1 MIDFFVDLHKL
12 LPTMMKLF
20 KCVFVLCLEMV
31 LISPLQ
37 AKNFPYD
44 RDPMECLFKDSV
56 AFMHHWLSQD
66 GFSHRDHFARPLR
79 WVECKKAYCLEVAI
93 PGADKDDVKISVDES
108 LLVIEAEVERSAC
121 CCTDKDGDSKKSKR
135 HFKFTTLLPCDGQ
148 VDKLD
153 AKMKN
158 GLLTLV
164 LPKTSKPEAKKITIH

>member
-1 MIDFFVDLHKL
+1 
-12 LPTMMKLF
+12 
-20 KCVFVLCLEMV
+20 
-31 LISPLQ
+31 
-37 AKNFPYD
+37 
-44 RDPMECLFKDSV
+44 MECLFKDSV

-66 GFSHRDHFARPLR
+66 GFPHRDHFTRPLR
-79 WVECKKAYCLEVAI
+79 WMECKKTYCLEVGI

-121 CCTDKDGDSKKSKR
+121 CIDKDEDSKKPKR
-135 HFKFTTLLPCDGQ
+135 RFKFTTLLPCDGQ

>member
-1 MIDFFVDLHKL
+1 MK
-12 LPTMMKLF
+12 KLF
-20 KCVFVLCLEMV
+20 KCVFVLCLEVV
-31 LISPLQ
+31 LINPLQ
-37 AKNFPYD
+37 AKGFPHE

-66 GFSHRDHFARPLR
+66 GFPHRDHFVRPLR
-79 WVECKKAYCLEVAI
+79 WMECKKAYCLEVAI

-108 LLVIEAEVERSAC
+108 LLIIEAEVERSGC
-121 CCTDKDGDSKKSKR
+121 CADKEGDSKNSKKYSKDCDFKNPKR
-135 HFKFTTLLPCDGQ
+135 RFKFTTLLPSDGQ